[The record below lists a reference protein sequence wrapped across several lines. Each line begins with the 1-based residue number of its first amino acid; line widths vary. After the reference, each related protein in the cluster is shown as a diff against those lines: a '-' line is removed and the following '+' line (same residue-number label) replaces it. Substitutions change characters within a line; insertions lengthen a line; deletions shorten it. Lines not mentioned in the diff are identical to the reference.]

1 MKKYEVTLH
10 YYTSVIVE
18 VKAKDEE
25 DAIEKA
31 YVEVGKPKYGQLI
44 LSNLQEDSR
53 PDVEEV
59 ED

>member
-1 MKKYEVTLH
+1 MKKYEVTFH
-10 YYTSVIVE
+10 FYTSVIVE
-18 VKAKDEE
+18 VEAKDEE
-25 DAIEKA
+25 DAIENA
-31 YVEVGKPKYGQLI
+31 YVEVGKPKYDQPI